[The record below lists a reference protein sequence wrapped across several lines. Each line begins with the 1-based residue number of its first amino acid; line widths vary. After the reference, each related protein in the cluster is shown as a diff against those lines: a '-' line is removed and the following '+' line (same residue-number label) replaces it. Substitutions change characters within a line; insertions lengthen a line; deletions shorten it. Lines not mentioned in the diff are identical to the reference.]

1 MIFADPME
9 LLSSLGSLSIVILLT
24 LAIFSVVSW
33 AIIVQKWRR
42 FSVIER
48 EESKFL
54 QAYEL
59 RSQDFSELRSEAQDL
74 EASPSAAVYIGIVDR
89 LPSTSDLL
97 DSSQNLGQTPA
108 HRFPERHYLE
118 KVSQHITQNQIS
130 HQESYLPFL
139 ATTGNLTPFIGLL
152 GTVLGIISA
161 FREIGVQG
169 SASIASVA
177 PGVAEALIATA
188 AGLFAAIP
196 AVIAY
201 NYFLAKIRKSIFRVE
216 AFGIEFLNI
225 VEGLNTENKEPA
237 EVTR

>member
-1 MIFADPME
+1 MLFADPME

-33 AIIVQKWRR
+33 AIIVHKWKR
-42 FSVIER
+42 FRTIE
-48 EESKFL
+48 EEDTQFL
-54 QAYEL
+54 RAYEI
-59 RSQDFSELRSEAQDL
+59 RQQEVSELRIQAQDF
-74 EASPSAAVYIGIVDR
+74 EASPSAAVYLGIIDR

-97 DSSQNLGQTPA
+97 DTSHQLEQSQPY
-108 HRFPERHYLE
+108 RFPEQQYLE
-118 KVSQHITQNQIS
+118 KVSQHIIQNQIS
-130 HQESYLPFL
+130 HQEAYLPFL

-201 NYFLAKIRKSIFRVE
+201 NYFLAKIRKTVFRVE
-216 AFGIEFLNI
+216 AFGIEFLNS
-225 VEGLNTENKEPA
+225 VQELNQETKEPA
-237 EVTR
+237 EIVQ

>member
-1 MIFADPME
+1 MLFADPME
-9 LLSSLGSLSIVILLT
+9 LFSSLGSLSIVILLT

-42 FSVIER
+42 FRTIE
-48 EESKFL
+48 EEETQFL
-54 QAYEL
+54 RAYEL
-59 RSQDFSELRSEAQDL
+59 RQQEMEELRIQAQDFD
-74 EASPSAAVYIGIVDR
+74 ASPSAAVYLGIIER
-89 LPSTSDLL
+89 LPSSSDLL
-97 DSSQNLGQTPA
+97 ETRHQLSQSPTY
-108 HRFPERHYLE
+108 RFPERHYLE
-118 KVSQHITQNQIS
+118 KVSQHIIQNQIS
-130 HQESYLPFL
+130 HQEAYLPFL

-161 FREIGVQG
+161 FREIGIQG

-201 NYFLAKIRKSIFRVE
+201 NYFLAKIRKTVFRVE
-216 AFGIEFLNI
+216 AFGIEFLNT
-225 VEGLNTENKEPA
+225 VEELNQESKEPA
-237 EVTR
+237 EIGR

>member
-1 MIFADPME
+1 ME

-33 AIIVQKWRR
+33 AIIVHKWKR
-42 FSVIER
+42 FRTIE
-48 EESKFL
+48 EEDMQFL
-54 QAYEL
+54 RAYEV
-59 RSQDFSELRSEAQDL
+59 RQQEVNELRIQAQDL
-74 EASPSAAVYIGIVDR
+74 EASPSAAVYLGIIDR

-97 DSSQNLGQTPA
+97 NTSHQLENAQPY
-108 HRFPERHYLE
+108 RVPEQQYLE
-118 KVSQHITQNQIS
+118 KVSQHIIQNQIS
-130 HQESYLPFL
+130 HQEAYLPFL

-201 NYFLAKIRKSIFRVE
+201 NYFLAKIRKTIFRVE
-216 AFGIEFLNI
+216 AFGIEFLNS
-225 VEGLNTENKEPA
+225 VQELNQETKEPA
-237 EVTR
+237 EIVQ

>member
-24 LAIFSVVSW
+24 LTIFSVVSW

-59 RSQDFSELRSEAQDL
+59 RSQDFSELRTEAQDL

-97 DSSQNLGQTPA
+97 DSSQSLGQTPA

-118 KVSQHITQNQIS
+118 KVSQHIMQNQIS

-216 AFGIEFLNI
+216 AFGIEFLNM

>member
-9 LLSSLGSLSIVILLT
+9 LLGSLGSLSIVILLT

-42 FSVIER
+42 FSVIEQ
-48 EESKFL
+48 EETQFL

-59 RSQDFSELRSEAQDL
+59 RTQEFAELRLEAQDL
-74 EASPSAAVYIGIVDR
+74 EASPSAAVYVGIIDR

-97 DSSQNLGQTPA
+97 ESTHNISHTPSD
-108 HRFPERHYLE
+108 RFPERHYLE
-118 KVSQHITQNQIS
+118 KVSQHIMENQIS
-130 HQESYLPFL
+130 QQEAYLPFL

-201 NYFLAKIRKSIFRVE
+201 NYFLAKIRKTVFRVE
-216 AFGIEFLNI
+216 AFGIEFLNM
-225 VEGLNTENKEPA
+225 VEGLNTETKEPA

>member
-1 MIFADPME
+1 MLFADPME

-33 AIIVQKWRR
+33 AIIVHKWKR
-42 FSVIER
+42 FKTIE
-48 EESKFL
+48 EEDTQFL
-54 QAYEL
+54 RAYEI
-59 RSQDFSELRSEAQDL
+59 RQREVSELRIQAQDL
-74 EASPSAAVYIGIVDR
+74 EASPSAAVYLGIIDR
-89 LPSTSDLL
+89 LPTTSDLL
-97 DSSQNLGQTPA
+97 DTSHQLEQSQPY
-108 HRFPERHYLE
+108 RFPEQQYLE
-118 KVSQHITQNQIS
+118 KVSQHIIQNQIS
-130 HQESYLPFL
+130 HQEAYLPFL

-201 NYFLAKIRKSIFRVE
+201 NYFLAKIRKTVFRVE
-216 AFGIEFLNI
+216 AFGIEFLNS
-225 VEGLNTENKEPA
+225 VQELNQETKEPA
-237 EVTR
+237 EIVQ

>member
-9 LLSSLGSLSIVILLT
+9 MLSSLGSLSIVILLT
-24 LAIFSVVSW
+24 LAIFSIVSW

-42 FSVIER
+42 FSVIEK
-48 EESKFL
+48 EETQFL

-59 RSQDFSELRSEAQDL
+59 RPQEFAELRMEAQDL
-74 EASPSAAVYIGIVDR
+74 EASPSAAVYVGIIDR

-97 DSSQNLGQTPA
+97 ESSQNLGNTPPY
-108 HRFPERHYLE
+108 RFPERHYLE
-118 KVSQHITQNQIS
+118 KVSQHIMQSQIS
-130 HQESYLPFL
+130 HQEAYLPFL

-201 NYFLAKIRKSIFRVE
+201 NYFLAKIRKTVFRVE
-216 AFGIEFLNI
+216 AFGIEFLNM
-225 VEGLNTENKEPA
+225 VEGLQAETKEPA
-237 EVTR
+237 EATR

>member
-1 MIFADPME
+1 MVFADPME
-9 LLSSLGSLSIVILLT
+9 MFSSLGTLSIAILLT
-24 LAIFSVVSW
+24 LSIFSIVSW
-33 AIIVQKWRR
+33 AIIVHKWRR
-42 FSVIER
+42 FR
-48 EESKFL
+48 EVYDQDAKFL
-54 QAYEL
+54 QAYEVAPQEHGNL
-59 RSQDFSELRSEAQDL
+59 RIQAQELDS
-74 EASPSAAVYIGIVDR
+74 SPSANVYLGIVDR
-89 LPSTSDLL
+89 LPSSPDLYENPHDLGSSASD
-97 DSSQNLGQTPA
+97 
-108 HRFPERHYLE
+108 RFPDRHYLE
-118 KVSQHITQNQIS
+118 KVSHHIIQNQIS
-130 HQESYLPFL
+130 QQEAYLPFL

-201 NYFLAKIRKSIFRVE
+201 NYFLAKIRKTVFRVE
-216 AFGIEFLNI
+216 AFGIEFLNT
-225 VEGLNTENKEPA
+225 VDELRQHREETV

>member
-24 LAIFSVVSW
+24 LAVFSVVSW

-42 FSVIER
+42 FRVIE
-48 EESKFL
+48 EEETQFL
-54 QAYEL
+54 QTYEL
-59 RSQDFSELRSEAQDL
+59 RQQDFSELRMEAQDL
-74 EASPSAAVYIGIVDR
+74 EASPSAAVFLGVVDR
-89 LPSTSDLL
+89 LPSSSDLL
-97 DSSQNLGQTPA
+97 ESANSLEPSSSY
-108 HRFPERHYLE
+108 RVPERHYLE
-118 KVSQHITQNQIS
+118 KVSQHIIQNQIS
-130 HQESYLPFL
+130 QQEAYLPFL

-201 NYFLAKIRKSIFRVE
+201 NYFLAKIRKTVFRVE
-216 AFGIEFLNI
+216 AFGIEFLNV
-225 VEGLNTENKEPA
+225 VEGLTQENKEPV

>member
-9 LLSSLGSLSIVILLT
+9 LLGSLGSLSIVILLT

-42 FSVIER
+42 FKVIE
-48 EESKFL
+48 EEETQFL
-54 QAYEL
+54 QTYEL
-59 RSQDFSELRSEAQDL
+59 RQHNFSEVRREAQDL
-74 EASPSAAVYIGIVDR
+74 DASPSAAVFLGVVDR
-89 LPSTSDLL
+89 LPSSSDLL
-97 DSSQNLGQTPA
+97 ESANSLEPSPSY
-108 HRFPERHYLE
+108 RVPERHYLE
-118 KVSQHITQNQIS
+118 KVSQHIIQNQIS
-130 HQESYLPFL
+130 QQEAYLPFL

-201 NYFLAKIRKSIFRVE
+201 NYFLAKIRKTVFRVE
-216 AFGIEFLNI
+216 AFGIEFLNV
-225 VEGLNTENKEPA
+225 VEGLTQESKEPV